1 MIYKCVVS
9 YDGSAYS
16 GWQIQPNCPSIQEQ
30 IEKALSKIHESRIM
44 IVGSGRTDAAVHALG
59 QVFHF
64 ESDKRLNEEQWI
76 QALNRLLPR
85 DIRIL
90 SVQLAKDD
98 FHARFSAISK
108 RYDYYITSDVLNPF
122 LQKYMARDNR
132 ILDVEQMREAATC
145 FLGTHDFTSFTSTK
159 IDPRKTRIKTMT
171 RLEIIQHEKH
181 IQMIFEGD
189 GFLRY
194 MVRMMAQ
201 TLIEVGLGHLPAN
214 EVKAMLEAKD
224 KHVCHYK
231 AEACGLYL
239 MKVNYR
245 EDEE

>member
-1 MIYKCVVS
+1 MIYKCVVA
-9 YDGSAYS
+9 YDGSAYN
-16 GWQIQPNCPSIQEQ
+16 GWQVQPNCPSIQEQ
-30 IEKALSKIHESRIM
+30 IEKALSKIHEERIM

-64 ESDKRLNEEQWI
+64 ESTMCLEENQWI

-85 DIRIL
+85 DIRLL
-90 SVQLAKDD
+90 SVQVAKDD

-108 RYDYYITSDVLNPF
+108 RYDYYITNDVSNPF

-132 ILDVEQMREAATC
+132 ILNIEKMREAASF
-145 FLGTHDFTSFTSTK
+145 FLGTHDFTSFTSSK
-159 IDPRKTRIKTMT
+159 IDQRKTRIKTIT
-171 RLEIIQHEKH
+171 RVEVISHERH
-181 IQMIFEGD
+181 VQMIFEGD

-201 TLIEVGLGHLPAN
+201 TLIEVGLGQLSVE
-214 EVKAMLEAKD
+214 EVNVMLEAKN

-231 AEACGLYL
+231 ADACGLYL
-239 MKVNYR
+239 VKVNYE
-245 EDEE
+245 EDE